1 MPEDQKQ
8 QAFILR
14 IAPTKI
20 DLVPVA
26 LQSDQLII
34 GWAYAEGLLEPT
46 LDWEHFRKIVS
57 DAYYSKEPNLRRAGA
72 AAGQMWRFIQDM
84 KIADLVVVPHW
95 SDFYVAKASGPAIF
109 DESKQED
116 DTAYR
121 RPATWLNGKRPIP
134 RSVGRSALIS
144 RMKIQQPRAAG
155 RGVKHAPSRRRR
167 RCCHHN
173 Y

>member
-46 LDWEHFRKIVS
+46 LDWEHFRKIVTF
-57 DAYYSKEPNLRRAGA
+57 R
-72 AAGQMWRFIQDM
+72 I
-84 KIADLVVVPHW
+84 
-95 SDFYVAKASGPAIF
+95 
-109 DESKQED
+109 
-116 DTAYR
+116 
-121 RPATWLNGKRPIP
+121 
-134 RSVGRSALIS
+134 
-144 RMKIQQPRAAG
+144 
-155 RGVKHAPSRRRR
+155 
-167 RCCHHN
+167 
-173 Y
+173 